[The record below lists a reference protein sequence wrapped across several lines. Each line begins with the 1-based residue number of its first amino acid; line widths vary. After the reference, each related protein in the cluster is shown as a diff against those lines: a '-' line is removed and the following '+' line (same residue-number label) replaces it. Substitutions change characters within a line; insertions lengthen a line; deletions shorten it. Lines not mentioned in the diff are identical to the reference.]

1 MVGNPL
7 RPAKSAKELM
17 EGLRLPTEIDYTFE
31 DFRLREDSTNWTNA
45 DRVEMAE
52 SIAKKYENH
61 DAHILFTGT
70 DSLAETTATLCM
82 VFKLSMQ
89 KPLIVVGAQMTKDE
103 PGSDAPKQIADS
115 VRISNLFSKEHVV
128 GIYSIA
134 MGNVYDGT
142 RLKKRNESGF
152 DFLSTPGR
160 AIVAHAYP
168 HIRLEPGIR
177 KRDPKTFVQ
186 GLRLDIRFSSDII
199 TLYPDADT
207 PPWVIDKIIEGNG
220 EEKISALIFGA
231 KGAGNIPN
239 RTYKKTGKS
248 LIDMI
253 KLATEKGVVV
263 GILSP
268 FDDGQV
274 DLDR

>member
-1 MVGNPL
+1 MKIHILNTGGTLGMVGNTL

-61 DAHILFTGT
+61 DAHILFTAT
-70 DSLAETTATLCM
+70 NSLAKTTATLCM

-142 RLKKRNESGF
+142 RLKKKNESSF

-160 AIVAHAYP
+160 AVVAHAYP

-177 KRDPKTFVQ
+177 RRDPKVFVQ
-186 GLRLDIRFSSDII
+186 GLRMDIMFAPTIVTI
-199 TLYPDADT
+199 YPDADT
-207 PPWVIDKIIEGNG
+207 PPWVISQILKGPDG
-220 EEKISALIFGA
+220 EKLSGLILGA

-239 RTYKKTGKS
+239 RPYSDKYQKT
-248 LIDMI
+248 LIDAI
-253 KLATEKGVVV
+253 REATET
-263 GILSP
+263 
-268 FDDGQV
+268 
-274 DLDR
+274 